1 MPSQPKTIV
10 FPVAGIHRSFAWQT
24 QPPYSTIDA
33 VNVRSAGAITGRDRG
48 GSRPGL
54 VRAFAEQLGSDPIT
68 GRIIGQPFYG
78 AEADVSSIM
87 ATAPVFAAWMVGMSI
102 TFTDTNPDTSYP
114 IVKVVSSTVIHV
126 KGDASAERGAF
137 MIPSFGQ
144 PINCLGSVRP
154 AVGTEAASVVDT
166 FEGRAPGR
174 AIYTQPWRGLSVP
187 DWGSGGL
194 MSVREVSGKRYAVGA
209 TWDGYTYY
217 TGSNL
222 LAPVSMDLTKPYTAQ
237 MLLSPYG
244 GSYKSGDYFLFL
256 RMSDAN
262 PSYNDCLVVQVSCA
276 VGVGGDA
283 FYFGG
288 RAFSRSGG
296 VTTYIVPPSPSI
308 WIEIPPP
315 SSARPLWFSVTVDG
329 DNIRCHLDGV
339 LWASFTHASPA
350 GSRLGIGMR
359 HTHNPTGPVPLID
372 EFRLDYS
379 RPSASLD
386 FSRPVLFAGAYGTAY
401 RENQAGA
408 IEAISGNVK
417 LNASRRLGAAEW
429 GGRLFVADHDTAPKM
444 ELDGCTIG
452 NLSGEGP
459 GKIIKHATAT
469 FNNKGIDIHNDLCVI
484 TKSGAG
490 GTPLVGAYR
499 IYSVAADSITLV
511 DVADCKDTAV
521 SIRVERAPKVFT
533 PTLATPLSIYQQ
545 TIDNGKPKGIMPTGC
560 PLIAV
565 FRDRIVLGGNPPH
578 IFYFSRAGDPF
589 DWNFGDDPDDPARAT
604 GGASGLTG
612 MIGKPLTAICRSAD
626 DYLILGTAT
635 EIWALHGDPV
645 SGGQM
650 LDLSDK
656 VGIVAAD
663 AWTRVPDGGMVF
675 LSHDGL
681 YKLAPGGNS
690 RPQILSDR
698 LPRELRDINL
708 NTVWPILAYEPR
720 AKGVKVYL
728 SPQSADAS
736 GQGLDRHW
744 LYELQTDAFW
754 KEQYHSAH
762 EPISTC
768 LYPLKNQPG
777 ESLLL
782 GCRDG
787 VIRCYSDDTGSDD
800 GAPIESKVL
809 LGPFRASGDRDLII
823 DELIA
828 TLGESS
834 GDVDWEIY
842 SADSAEAAYALYV
855 AGTPSH
861 TGGTWSAGRNL
872 VDPVRHRDLV
882 HYLLLKSPAGSV
894 DRWEMEEIIG
904 RFQAGAEY
912 RPL

>member
-1 MPSQPKTIV
+1 
-10 FPVAGIHRSFAWQT
+10 
-24 QPPYSTIDA
+24 
-33 VNVRSAGAITGRDRG
+33 
-48 GSRPGL
+48 
-54 VRAFAEQLGSDPIT
+54 
-68 GRIIGQPFYG
+68 
-78 AEADVSSIM
+78 
-87 ATAPVFAAWMVGMSI
+87 
-102 TFTDTNPDTSYP
+102 
-114 IVKVVSSTVIHV
+114 
-126 KGDASAERGAF
+126 
-137 MIPSFGQ
+137 
-144 PINCLGSVRP
+144 
-154 AVGTEAASVVDT
+154 
-166 FEGRAPGR
+166 
-174 AIYTQPWRGLSVP
+174 
-187 DWGSGGL
+187 
-194 MSVREVSGKRYAVGA
+194 
-209 TWDGYTYY
+209 
-217 TGSNL
+217 
-222 LAPVSMDLTKPYTAQ
+222 MDLTKPYSLTVSIA
-237 MLLSPYG
+237 PHNG
-244 GSYKSGDYFLFL
+244 AHGDGWVMLFL
-256 RMSDAN
+256 RMDDASPTLDN
-262 PSYNDCLVVQVSCA
+262 CVAARVSGPESIAPGWWRITLLRVRSGRVTTELMKDIYSPSAYTKQLRVAVSGDTVAAWFDVGLVVSMT
-276 VGVGGDA
+276 DA
-283 FYFGG
+283 
-288 RAFSRSGG
+288 
-296 VTTYIVPPSPSI
+296 TPP
-308 WIEIPPP
+308 
-315 SSARPLWFSVTVDG
+315 
-329 DNIRCHLDGV
+329 
-339 LWASFTHASPA
+339 
-350 GSRLGIGMR
+350 GSRFGMAIY
-359 HTHNPTGPVPLID
+359 TEQPLTGPVPLVD

-379 RPSASLD
+379 RPSISLD

-408 IEAISGNVK
+408 IEAISGNVN
-417 LNASRRLGAAEW
+417 LNASRRLGTAEW
-429 GGRLFVADHDTAPKM
+429 GGRLFIADHDTAPKLT
-444 ELDGCTIG
+444 LDGCTIG
-452 NLSGEGP
+452 NVSGDGT
-459 GKIIKHATAT
+459 GKIIKHATTT

-484 TKSGAG
+484 TASGTG

-499 IYSVAADSITLV
+499 IASLAADGFTLV
-511 DVADCKDTAV
+511 DVAQCKDTNV
-521 SIRVERAPKVFT
+521 SIRIERAPKVFT
-533 PTLATPLSIYQQ
+533 PTLATPLDIYQQ
-545 TIDNGKPKGIMPTGC
+545 TIDSYKPKGIMPTGC

-663 AWTRVPDGGMVF
+663 AWTRVPDGGLVF

-690 RPQILSDR
+690 RPQIISDR
-698 LPRELRDINL
+698 LPRELRNINL
-708 NTVWPILAYEPR
+708 STVWPILAYEPR

-728 SPQSADAS
+728 VPQSADAS

-800 GAPIESKVL
+800 GAPIHSKVL
-809 LGPFRASGDRDLII
+809 LGPFRVSGDRDLIL

>member
-54 VRAFAEQLGSDPIT
+54 VRAFSEQLGSDPIT
-68 GRIIGQPFYG
+68 GTISGTPVYY
-78 AEADVSSIM
+78 AEAGVTRIT
-87 ATAPVFAAWMVGMSI
+87 ATAPVFAAWMVGMSV
-102 TFTDTNPDTSYP
+102 TFTDPNPDTSYR
-114 IVKVVSSTVIHV
+114 IGRVVSSTVIDV
-126 KGDASAERGAF
+126 RGDASAERGAF
-137 MIPSFGQ
+137 RIPFGR

-174 AIYTQPWRGLSVP
+174 TIYSLPWLVSAVP
-187 DWGSGGL
+187 DWVSGAL
-194 MSVREVSGKRYAVGA
+194 MSVREVSGKRYAVGG
-209 TWDGYTYY
+209 TWDGFGYS
-217 TGSNL
+217 GSNL
-222 LAPVSMDLTKPYTAQ
+222 LAPVSIDLTKPYSLTASIAPHNGAHGLGIVTLYLR
-237 MLLSPYG
+237 MDDASPTANNCVAARVSAESIAPGWWRITLVRIRSGHVTAEAMKDIYLP
-244 GSYKSGDYFLFL
+244 SVYTKQLRVAVSGDT
-256 RMSDAN
+256 
-262 PSYNDCLVVQVSCA
+262 
-276 VGVGGDA
+276 
-283 FYFGG
+283 
-288 RAFSRSGG
+288 
-296 VTTYIVPPSPSI
+296 VT
-308 WIEIPPP
+308 
-315 SSARPLWFSVTVDG
+315 AGF
-329 DNIRCHLDGV
+329 DGV
-339 LWASFTHASPA
+339 NVVSITDATPP
-350 GSRLGIGMR
+350 GSRFGMSIY
-359 HTHNPTGPVPLID
+359 TDQPLTGPVPLVD

-379 RPSASLD
+379 RPSISLD

-417 LNASRRLGAAEW
+417 LNASRRLGTAEW
-429 GGRLFVADHDTAPKM
+429 GGRLFVADHDTAPKLT
-444 ELDGCTIG
+444 LDGCIIE
-452 NLSGEGP
+452 NLAGVAP
-459 GKIIKHATAT
+459 GKVIKHATAT
-469 FNNKGIDIHNDLCVI
+469 FNDKGIDIHNDLCVI

-663 AWTRVPDGGMVF
+663 AWTRVPDGGLVF

-728 SPQSADAS
+728 VPQSADAS